1 MDSLPA
7 GDASALA
14 TLNVEE
20 GLERLMGDRALYLQ
34 ILQRFQHD
42 YRTATAAIRQALAA
56 SDGAAARAAAHA
68 LKGAA
73 GMIGAQAV
81 YQLAAALEVA
91 LAMPPAGAA
100 PDPLAPLL
108 EQLELAMQATLDMGG
123 ALCGAAPS
131 ATAAPLAAPA
141 APGKPALLRHLAQ
154 LLNDGDGAAI
164 DVLEQSATALAG
176 SLGVAAYQAIAA
188 AAHEFDFELAL
199 EILSS
204 QPGLKR

>member
-1 MDSLPA
+1 MNSLPA
-7 GDASALA
+7 GDASALC

-20 GLERLMGDRALYLQ
+20 GLERLMGDRALYLH

-42 YRTATAAIRQALAA
+42 HGAATATIGRALAA
-56 SDGAAARAAAHA
+56 ADMAAARAAAHT

-91 LAMPPAGAA
+91 LALPPTDTAS
-100 PDPLAPLL
+100 DLTSPLL
-108 EQLELAMQATLDMGG
+108 AQLELAMQATLAMSG
-123 ALCGAAPS
+123 ALSARLPAPAPLPL
-131 ATAAPLAAPA
+131 ATAA

-164 DVLEQSATALAG
+164 DVLEQSATTLAG
-176 SLGVAAYQAIAA
+176 SLGVPAYQAIAA

-199 EILSS
+199 ALLSS
-204 QPGLKR
+204 QPGVKL